1 MTMQIVAPQSVCL
14 WPISAAT
21 VVRLRV
27 RYRVQSS
34 RAFGRAAR
42 QLMTDAVEKVVEII
56 VES

>member
-42 QLMTDAVEKVVEII
+42 QLMTQLGHQPP
-56 VES
+56 